1 MPSLD
6 VTAPQKVSS
15 TFFVLP
21 SFPPLHTAVG
31 AKKNLPPGRGGAPAG
46 GGGERPPPPI
56 KKGSG
61 MGPRLP
67 ARRGGFSRQ
76 FCQPLIHHRKH
87 AQERKR

>member
-31 AKKNLPPGRGGAPAG
+31 AKKNLPLAGEVPPQGAEGGAHRPLLFYKGEPGMNPRIPSLPLTLPPAAAAFL
-46 GGGERPPPPI
+46 
-56 KKGSG
+56 GSF
-61 MGPRLP
+61 PDR
-67 ARRGGFSRQ
+67 
-76 FCQPLIHHRKH
+76 
-87 AQERKR
+87 

>member
-31 AKKNLPPGRGGAPAG
+31 AKKNLPPGGGGAPAG
-46 GGGERPPPPI
+46 AEGAPTAHFYFI
-56 KKGSG
+56 KKGSQ
-61 MGPRLP
+61 
-67 ARRGGFSRQ
+67 A
-76 FCQPLIHHRKH
+76 
-87 AQERKR
+87 